1 MFPDVAVAAS
11 LARGGSLSSSANRV
25 NRFAATATAA
35 AVFLLCCF
43 VPIIVV
49 AGDDDGPQLRFDIH
63 GKWVVREIRN
73 CRGFKSGQNVFKRLA
88 PDLLSQRN
96 DPELRSGIFQTCE
109 VEGGQKYLDAEVI
122 FFQECMEMTSTDG
135 NDVHHW
141 VTNGEYIIDD
151 ILMGQPLLAQA
162 TIEEPLRNE
171 ALDGATATMVLY
183 VLDPESNPESIERIN
198 PRYGAK
204 RFYINS
210 DGNLVITRDMMA
222 FLRST
227 RFNSRTK
234 GTFIYERVGD
244 ILGCSGYDPDSCSE
258 RVYTDE
264 TRNWTV
270 ACCEEQGVYDFFES
284 LLFPNRPDF
293 YDGEDALGL
302 EECEVPSSD

>member
-183 VLDPESNPESIERIN
+183 QLDPQTMERIS
-198 PRYGAK
+198 PYGGKRY
-204 RFYINS
+204 YINT
-210 DGNLVITRDMMA
+210 DGYLVLTRDMMA
-222 FLRST
+222 FLEPQPYFSQ
-227 RFNSRTK
+227 TK
-234 GTFIYERVGD
+234 GVFIHERVAD
-244 ILGCSGYDPDSCSE
+244 IPGCSGYDPTSDRCAD
-258 RVYTDE
+258 RVYTDD
-264 TRNWTV
+264 TRNWTA
-270 ACCEEQGVYDFFES
+270 ACCEEQGGYDVLES
-284 LLFPNRPDF
+284 VLNPIRPDY
-293 YDGEDALGL
+293 YDGELALGL
-302 EECEVPSSD
+302 VECDVPSSD